1 MRRKRNNKLVGI
13 YLWKLILIIITIF
26 VVFISIECFF
36 LVEKTVRKFVSG
48 FSEEY
53 NSSTTD
59 LNENIITNEEGENTD
74 ITNDGTNS
82 KNLESIQND
91 VIISNDT
98 EPATDG
104 ETTVAVGDTLYCTE
118 NHTHKDVC
126 YDATITPEDRMTI
139 YNLINDI
146 SSLTAYTTVLNSLK
160 SYTTNY
166 NNSSSDSYYNNYKS
180 YLDSNCPKI
189 EAADNTM
196 NSVPSQYQHY
206 IENKDKLVELRSV
219 LKFREIFN
227 LLNTIPRRSEVNNK
241 ITELKNTQNVTESIT
256 YLTQISNTVTPVYQS
271 FVTNIVPN
279 VDNSWYQYII
289 NYNNMLE
296 LQHMSEN
303 LSKIIDSTKFF
314 SNLEKWD
321 DVIKK
326 INTYK
331 TSQNVSEYLT
341 YLTEVTTKVNE
352 ANNNFTNINLSSD
365 YYKYVINY
373 ENYNKLLAIPK
384 ILKCA
389 QIINVLPEYE
399 DITQNINDFESNNQV
414 DECINYLSEISSQ
427 INDAYSKFTAEKLNS
442 NYNTYVIN
450 YEKLTKLYDMHF
462 NEILYFTKQIKTLPK
477 SENVTNKITECKETN
492 DVTGC
497 IEYLKEVISSN
508 YETIYSNLINSKN
521 LKQSHYAYII
531 NYDNIKKLYDLQLT
545 RILNLIKEIEDLPL
559 PSEVNFSDSK
569 TRSMVIATSQ
579 RYKKLVMENK
589 LLSEYV
595 INYEKLSELEKQL
608 TNADKEIN
616 ITVQYYAYINIIDN
630 ISVPTAYDSR
640 LNFIDTSGKS
650 MPINRG
656 YAKSENTSQL
666 DISPTENAI
675 KHVYVDKDG
684 NVIYEKQLRS
694 VYRDHTYNFSRYFED
709 FYVDNMLN
717 FTTFYDLLDT
727 NYELIE
733 IWLLQDDKDATSI
746 NKDDFNIYQYTKD
759 IYFTRNM
766 NDMNENA
773 IRLTKDATVRYVY
786 NTKAIENG
794 VDIPVTF
801 YDYDITSGV
810 IFKTE
815 SDAKN
820 NINPQLTSTQDKL
833 GTAFVRTSAYGINS
847 NENYHGTGTR
857 LGFGGINTGVTHNTD
872 RWMNNGVS
880 NALSGPNRTG
890 GWGTPSN
897 SYQNCVFNIVKGIE
911 NGKII
916 YSDGI
921 VAPNLFNDGDAIG
934 KKTYTDYSLKFN
946 RTGDRYLLTE
956 VNGTNTK
963 NLEKL
968 VHPHEDYPNISTNNF
983 WPMDDALSFGN
994 DGYDLKFGLESKKT
1008 NRRFVGSSNGEFPI
1022 SDNKNKDHN
1031 SYFGMRGEI
1040 EFDLSSEYVGP
1051 LEWHFYGDDDL
1062 WIFLDDQLIIDIG
1075 GVHSSVGEYA
1085 NFWDYLTP
1093 GDSGHHKITFF
1104 FTERGASGSTC
1115 WMRFALPEIVKKETD
1130 YTKGNLKLEKT
1141 VVGSDTTENFNFVVT
1156 LKDKDSQELNEYF
1169 YYAKYNLEG
1178 TKLREE
1184 IFRSGGTISFNKD
1197 EYIIIEGLPAN
1208 TTYSIE
1214 EVANLD
1220 FIAQSEN
1227 STGNIIA
1234 GETVT
1239 SKFINTYGTKSI
1251 TVIKQWDD
1259 NNNTENRPEEVN
1271 VKLIPKFQGEEIV
1284 DSTTDIGEVTSEN
1297 EQQVVGITG
1306 EEYFNQYYP
1315 SIELVIPLDAN
1326 NNWTYEWSELPKYR
1340 PIYDATGENIIE
1352 MQEIEYS
1359 VEEIYTNELSEKY
1372 YPLPVYQNE
1381 NGNFILT
1388 NVLYKK
1394 LEITKRDADD
1404 INIKLGGAEFKLEK
1418 LKEVDGKFEIDEN
1431 EEPVYGATS
1440 FEVDNLGKLTFNK
1453 LKYGIYRLTEEKA
1466 PDGYN
1471 LNKRVIEIEIT
1482 PETEMV
1488 TREEFINK
1496 KGSVLPFTGG
1506 TGIKLFTLSG
1516 LLLIIFTLANINKH
1530 KVKVQKTRIKKRRRK
1545 PTK

>member
-26 VVFISIECFF
+26 VVFISVECFF
-36 LVEKTVRKFVSG
+36 LIEKNVRKFVAG

-53 NSSTTD
+53 NSSSTTD
-59 LNENIITNEEGENTD
+59 SNENIITNEEGENVD
-74 ITNDGTNS
+74 ITKENAETE
-82 KNLESIQND
+82 KID
-91 VIISNDT
+91 VIQSDETVSSESNPLE
-98 EPATDG
+98 EPLVVEDK
-104 ETTVAVGDTLYCTE
+104 VLYCTE
-118 NHTHKDVC
+118 NHTHKEVC
-126 YDATITPEDRMTI
+126 YVNIPHTDRMVI

-146 SSLTAYTTVLNSLK
+146 NSLTSYTTILDNLK
-160 SYTTNY
+160 NYTTNY
-166 NNSSSDSYYNNYKS
+166 NNNSSDSSYNNYKS
-180 YLDSNCPKI
+180 YLDSNCSQI

-196 NSVPSQYQHY
+196 NSINSNYHTYIDNSQ
-206 IENKDKLVELRSV
+206 KLLELHSV
-219 LKFREIFN
+219 LTFRNIFN
-227 LLNTIPRRSEVNNK
+227 LLNTIPRRSEINNK
-241 ITELKNTQNVTESIT
+241 MTELKNTQNVTESIN
-256 YLTQISNTVTPVYQS
+256 YLTSLSNTVTPVYQS

-279 VDNSWYQYII
+279 IDNSWYQYII

-303 LSKIIDSTKFF
+303 LSKITDTTKTL

-331 TSQNVSEYLT
+331 TSKNVSEYVT

-352 ANNNFTNINLSSD
+352 AQTNFTNTNLSSD

-373 ENYNKLLAIPK
+373 ENYNKLLVIPK

-389 QIINVLPEYE
+389 QIINVLPEYD
-399 DITQNINDFESNNQV
+399 DITKKINDFKSNNQV
-414 DECINYLSEISSQ
+414 DECITYLSEISSK
-427 INDAYSKFTAEKLNS
+427 INDTYSKFTAEKLNS

-450 YEKLTKLYDMHF
+450 YEEFTKLYEMYF
-462 NEILYFTKQIKTLPK
+462 SEILDFTKQIKTLPK

-497 IEYLKEVISSN
+497 IEYLNEIISSN

-545 RILNLIKEIEDLPL
+545 RILNLIEEIEDLPL

-616 ITVQYYAYINIIDN
+616 ITVQYYAYINIIDD
-630 ISVPTAYDSR
+630 ISVPATYDSR
-640 LNFIDTSGKS
+640 LNFIDTSGQS

-656 YAKSENTSQL
+656 YNKTGQTQL
-666 DISPTENAI
+666 EVSPTSNDI

-684 NVIYEKQLRS
+684 NVIYEKKLRS

-766 NDMNENA
+766 NDMNDNA

-815 SDAKN
+815 NDAKN
-820 NINPQLTSTQDKL
+820 NTNPQLTSTQDKL
-833 GTAFVRTSAYGINS
+833 GTVFVRTSAYGINS
-847 NENYHGTGTR
+847 AENYHGTGTK
-857 LGFGGINTGVTHNTD
+857 LGFGGTNTGVTHNSD

-880 NALSGPNRTG
+880 NALSGPNRIG

-911 NGKII
+911 DGKII

-946 RTGDRYLLTE
+946 RTGDRYLLTG
-956 VNGTNTK
+956 VNGTNTI

-968 VHPHEDYPNISTNNF
+968 VHPHKDHQNISTNNF
-983 WPMDDALSFGN
+983 WPMDDAPSFGN
-994 DGYDLKFGLESKKT
+994 DGYDFKFGLESKKE
-1008 NRRFVGSSNGEFPI
+1008 NRQFVGSSKGVFPI

-1130 YTKGNLKLEKT
+1130 YTEGNLKLEKT

-1156 LKDKDSQELNEYF
+1156 LKDKDSQELNDYF

-1197 EYIIIEGLPAN
+1197 EYVIIEGLPAN
-1208 TTYSIE
+1208 TTYSVE
-1214 EVANLD
+1214 EVATLD

-1234 GETVT
+1234 GETIT

-1259 NNNTENRPEEVN
+1259 NNNIENRPEEVN
-1271 VKLIPKFQGEEIV
+1271 VKLIPKFQGEETT
-1284 DSTTDIGEVTSEN
+1284 DSTTDIGEDTEID
-1297 EQQVVGITG
+1297 EQQVGDITG

-1326 NNWTYEWSELPKYR
+1326 HNWTYEWSELPKYR

-1372 YPLPVYQNE
+1372 YPLPVHRNE

-1418 LKEVDGKFEIDEN
+1418 LKEVNGTFEIDDTEDTL
-1431 EEPVYGATS
+1431 YGATS
-1440 FEVDNLGKLTFNK
+1440 FEEDNLGKLTFNK
-1453 LKYGIYRLTEEKA
+1453 LKYGTYRLTEEKA
-1466 PDGYN
+1466 PNGYN
-1471 LNKRVIEIEIT
+1471 INRKIVEIEIT

-1516 LLLIIFTLANINKH
+1516 LLLIIFTLSNINKH
-1530 KVKVQKTRIKKRRRK
+1530 KVKIQKSRIKKRRRK
-1545 PTK
+1545 PIK